1 MLLSFLSPC
10 MVSESYTFLPSEP
23 DRAVAK
29 DSSRALVEF
38 AGHASTKK
46 PALSLS
52 VDGRSIPLPAP
63 LLYFLTSLLTET
75 AKGNAVTLVPI
86 HAELTTQQAADFLNV
101 SRPYLIQLIEE
112 GKIQH
117 RKVGT
122 HRRILFGH
130 LQAYKRAEDARS
142 AAAMDE
148 LAKQAQELK
157 MGY

>member
-1 MLLSFLSPC
+1 
-10 MVSESYTFLPSEP
+10 MVSESHTFLPSEP

-38 AGHASTKK
+38 AGRVSASANG

-52 VDGRSIPLPAP
+52 VGGKNILLPAS
-63 LLYFLTSLLTET
+63 LLDFLISLLTET

-86 HAELTTQQAADFLNV
+86 NAELTTQQAADFLNV
-101 SRPYLIQLIEE
+101 SRPYLIKLIEE

-122 HRRILFGH
+122 HRRVLFGH
-130 LQAYKRAEDARS
+130 LQAYKQAEAARS

>member
-1 MLLSFLSPC
+1 
-10 MVSESYTFLPSEP
+10 MVSESYTFLPTESA
-23 DRAVAK
+23 RVVAK

-38 AGHASTKK
+38 AGHASASTED
-46 PALSLS
+46 PTLSLS
-52 VDGRSIPLPAP
+52 IDGKSIPLPAS
-63 LLYFLTSLLTET
+63 LLDFLISLLTET

-86 HAELTTQQAADFLNV
+86 NAELTTQQAADFLNV
-101 SRPYLIQLIEE
+101 SRPYLIKLIEE

-130 LQAYKRAEDARS
+130 LQAHKQAESARS